1 MGAPRRRGGAA
12 VALDGGHAVRAAK
25 NFRLKPLA
33 LGDLPLNHR
42 AEGALPSARL
52 RRLKADAAQPL
63 GKRFV
68 AAGEGRL
75 IPGALDP
82 AGRRRGHCA

>member
-1 MGAPRRRGGAA
+1 MRSTQITVTGAS
-12 VALDGGHAVRAAK
+12 
-25 NFRLKPLA
+25 LKPLA

-82 AGRRRGHCA
+82 TLDPAGRRRGHCA